1 MLGFWWKQY
10 AYAQSDQWTKLCNAL
25 GARLDAGHETYAA
38 TWCYICAGNV
48 EKAVDIWARTLN
60 VRNGGV
66 DFVDLLQVRGGC
78 SFKDHQKCRLAMHR
92 WSLDCNAWLISEIT

>member
-66 DFVDLLQVRGGC
+66 DFVDLLQVRVAVHLRIIRSVDWQCIVGV
-78 SFKDHQKCRLAMHR
+78 
-92 WSLDCNAWLISEIT
+92 